1 MKIVY
6 TFEIESKDLGD
17 RVKKARGDRSVQQCA
32 QLAGI
37 SSGYWHKIERGEG
50 NVSAD
55 AINEIER
62 VLNVQ
67 LLPKKA
73 MISIPIGEDLAAV
86 FDMEKAFAKAV
97 DEVIGKGNLS

>member
-17 RVKKARGDRSVQQCA
+17 RVKEARGDRSVQQCA
-32 QLAGI
+32 KLAGL
-37 SSGYWHKIERGEG
+37 SCGYWHKIERGEG

-67 LLPKKA
+67 LLPMRRQLMK
-73 MISIPIGEDLAAV
+73 LL
-86 FDMEKAFAKAV
+86 AKA
-97 DEVIGKGNLS
+97 I